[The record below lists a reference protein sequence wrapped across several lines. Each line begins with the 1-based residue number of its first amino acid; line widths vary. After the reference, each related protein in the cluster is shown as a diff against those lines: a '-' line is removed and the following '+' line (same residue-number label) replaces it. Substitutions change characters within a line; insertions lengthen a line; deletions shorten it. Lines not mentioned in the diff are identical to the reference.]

1 MLNFAAI
8 TSGTAAIIAIVVAVL
23 IIVVIAV
30 SRRNANKKAQAQPSE
45 TPAPAPAPQ
54 ALGPEPAQG
63 VDAKTVAV
71 IMAAVAAAMGRPAEQ
86 LYFRAIRRD
95 GGIKSAWASSGTYEI
110 IHTRQQY
117 L

>member
-45 TPAPAPAPQ
+45 TPAPAPQ

-95 GGIKSAWASSGTYEI
+95 GGVKSAWASSGTYEI